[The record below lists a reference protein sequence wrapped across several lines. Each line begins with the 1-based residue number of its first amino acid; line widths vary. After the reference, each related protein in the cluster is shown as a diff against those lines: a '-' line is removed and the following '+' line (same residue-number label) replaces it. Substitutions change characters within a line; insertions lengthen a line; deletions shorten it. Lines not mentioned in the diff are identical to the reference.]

1 MVILKILKELDLI
14 SETISHCHDASWHIW
29 IILNYFDF
37 SELFQIIERPC
48 KVIQGGSRERHCRV
62 DAESVRNARRTLVSV
77 ARTARNLLAA
87 AVGCGQSAVFARVDL
102 ERFGE
107 NTARHVPE
115 MQSKPS
121 QTHKNAPSL
130 PLRTRLSGQT
140 VPKHPEMIHIPENL
154 KIALSRSD
162 APTLK
167 NFEVFIKNWRK

>member
-1 MVILKILKELDLI
+1 M
-14 SETISHCHDASWHIW
+14 
-29 IILNYFDF
+29 
-37 SELFQIIERPC
+37 
-48 KVIQGGSRERHCRV
+48 VIQGGSRERHCRV
-62 DAESVRNARRTLVSV
+62 DAESVRNATCTLVSV

-115 MQSKPS
+115 MQQSKPS

-140 VPKHPEMIHIPENL
+140 VPKHPKIAYIPENL
-154 KIALSRSD
+154 KISLSRG
-162 APTLK
+162 
-167 NFEVFIKNWRK
+167 I